1 MSTVIPMTL
10 DEFAALPDEPG
21 KQELLN
27 GELISVPPPKVRH
40 GLIQKRVVA
49 MLSAYAVRQKC
60 GEVFTN
66 VGFTMCGDTCLEPDA
81 ALVRTAELAG
91 ARPDEWFEGAPAL
104 AVEILSP
111 SNRASEIED
120 KVRSYLDGGADA
132 VWVINP
138 KRRRLTAYDRDG
150 RFHTVGMPDGRMSGE
165 PLFPGLSVPLAALFA
180 DL

>member
-1 MSTVIPMTL
+1 MSTVITMTL
-10 DEFAALPDEPG
+10 DEFAALPGEPG
-21 KQELLN
+21 KQELLK
-27 GELISVPPPKVRH
+27 GELIAVPPPKVRR
-40 GLIQKRVVA
+40 GLIQKRVRA
-49 MLSAYAVRQKC
+49 MLSAYAAQRQC

-66 VGFTMCGDTCLEPDA
+66 VGFVMCGDTCLEPDA
-81 ALVRTAELAG
+81 ALVRPAQLAR
-91 ARPDEWFEGAPAL
+91 AKPDEWFGGVPAL

-150 RFHTVGMPDGRMSGE
+150 HFHTVGMPDGQMSGE
-165 PLFPGLSVPLAALFA
+165 PLFPGLSISLAALFA